1 MIVAAFTTITAPW
14 GLLHVAAT
22 EGGVASID
30 FDRDT
35 ASFAGGLARRLR
47 GTVIADG
54 PDAPR
59 AMRDL
64 LHGALRQLDEYL
76 AGRRDELDFPVDL
89 AGLSD
94 WERRV
99 LEGTRRIP
107 RGRVMAYG
115 QLAAAIGNPRAA
127 RAVGNALGR
136 NPIAIAIPCHRV
148 IAGDGTIGGYGGSG
162 PLGRAEALAVKRRL
176 LALEGVTLPQAG

>member
-1 MIVAAFTTITAPW
+1 MIVAVFNTIAVPW

-22 EGGVASID
+22 ERGVASID
-30 FDRDT
+30 FESDT
-35 ASFAGGLARRLR
+35 ASFAAGLARRLC
-47 GTVIADG
+47 GTVIVDG
-54 PDAPR
+54 PGAPR

-64 LHGALRQLDEYL
+64 LRGSLRQLEEYL
-76 AGRRDELDFPVDL
+76 AGTRDDFDFPVDL

-99 LEGTRRIP
+99 LEETRRIP
-107 RGRVMAYG
+107 RGHVVAYG
-115 QLAAAIGNPRAA
+115 RLAAAIGNPRAA